1 MSSFSVVFYDCSQ
14 RSVMRCVMMS
24 HLMWAAWGL
33 FQAKTSTIDFDYERY
48 SKGRLEGYLR
58 CKKLSADE
66 TDR

>member
-1 MSSFSVVFYDCSQ
+1 
-14 RSVMRCVMMS
+14 MMS